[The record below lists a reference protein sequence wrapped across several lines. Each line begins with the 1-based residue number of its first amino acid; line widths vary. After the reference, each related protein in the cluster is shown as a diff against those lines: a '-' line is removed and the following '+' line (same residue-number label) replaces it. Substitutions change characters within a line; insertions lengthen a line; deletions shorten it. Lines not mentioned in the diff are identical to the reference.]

1 MKIQSKLLFAVKN
14 FAILDSSLFPQKGE
28 KPMTSK
34 EKINPKSRGSM
45 NMKWISVLMALVLVV
60 LVIGACT
67 AGPSE
72 LRNVPDED
80 GDIAGFWKGLW
91 HGFISPFT
99 FIVSLFTA
107 NVNVFEVHN
116 NGNWYMAG
124 FLMGASA
131 IFGGSGGGA
140 ARRRRRRRH

>member
-1 MKIQSKLLFAVKN
+1 MI
-14 FAILDSSLFPQKGE
+14 
-28 KPMTSK
+28 TK
-34 EKINPKSRGSM
+34 EKTNLERRRYM
-45 NMKWISVLMALVLVV
+45 NMKPISVLLALFLVA

-72 LRNVPDED
+72 LRNVPDAD
-80 GDIAGFWKGLW
+80 GDVAGFWKGLW

-99 FIVSLFTA
+99 FIVSLFSA

-116 NGNWYMAG
+116 NGSWYMAG
-124 FLMGASA
+124 FLIGASA